1 MKRAGILLSIS
12 AVALSACANP
22 ELTAGLSAREPGFD
36 TVRTTTSAAT
46 RAQTVFL
53 QDAGAIRANSERV
66 HQLVHQRTLSADTAV
81 QVAVLNNRGL
91 QAAYAELGMTAAEIW
106 QSTLQPNPRVA
117 IGTLGIGADDLAWRA
132 IEGIIAFNILALA
145 TSERRNQIAETRFR
159 QAQLRAA
166 EETLRVATETRLAWI
181 EAVAAFEAASIVRD
195 AESTANAQS
204 DLASE
209 LGETGFLNRAAQGRD
224 QALFAEL
231 AGQRARARLD
241 AQIAKE
247 RLTRLMGLWGAETLY
262 YVPDALPALPGR
274 AGAPQD
280 AEAQAL
286 ARRVDLILA
295 RLELQAVAQEHGLT
309 NATRSV
315 TDLEL
320 IAGFELEREDTG
332 AGIERETTPQV
343 EVEFVIP
350 IFDSGEARL
359 RRAEMAYLRAAH
371 QLAERAVTVRSEAR
385 AAQAEL
391 AGAHQIARH
400 YRDNLVPVRALVESE
415 TLRAYN
421 GMIESYAEL
430 LDAIRSRQSAQMV
443 EASARADYWRAEAL
457 LTAALYGGGGGD
469 GGGGA
474 APEMAAGGAPG
485 H

>member
-1 MKRAGILLSIS
+1 MKRAGLLLSIS
-12 AVALSACANP
+12 ALSACASP
-22 ELTAGLSAREPGFD
+22 DLTAGLAAREPGFE
-36 TVRTTTSAAT
+36 TVRNTTFAAT

-53 QDAGAIRANSERV
+53 QDAGSIRANSERV
-66 HQLVHQRTLSADTAV
+66 HQIVHGRTLSADTAV
-81 QVAVLNNRGL
+81 QVALLNNRGL

-106 QSTLQPNPRVA
+106 QTTLQPNPTVSL
-117 IGTLGIGADDLAWRA
+117 GVLGISADGLAWRA
-132 IEGIIAFNILALA
+132 LEGMIASNILALT
-145 TSERRNQIAETRFR
+145 TSGRRSRIAETRFR

-195 AESTANAQS
+195 AESTADAQS
-204 DLASE
+204 DLARE
-209 LGETGFLNRAAQGRD
+209 LGETGFLNRAAQARD

-247 RLTRLMGLWGAETLY
+247 RLTRLMGLWGTGTEY

-274 AGAPQD
+274 AGAPRD

-295 RLELQAVAQEHGLT
+295 RLELQAVAQEHGLVS
-309 NATRSV
+309 ATRSV

-343 EVEFVIP
+343 EVEFAIP
-350 IFDSGEARL
+350 VFDSGEARL

-400 YRDNLVPVRALVESE
+400 YRDNLLPLRALVESE

-421 GMIESYAEL
+421 GMIESYTEL
-430 LDAIRSRQSAQMV
+430 LDAIRARQAAQMTEV
-443 EASARADYWRAEAL
+443 SARADYWRAEAL
-457 LTAALYGGGGGD
+457 MTAALYGGGGEG

>member
-1 MKRAGILLSIS
+1 MKRAGLFLSLS
-12 AVALSACANP
+12 AMALSACANP
-22 ELTAGLSAREPGFD
+22 ELTAGLAAREPGFE
-36 TVRTTTSAAT
+36 TVRNTTSAAT

-53 QDAGAIRANSERV
+53 QDAESIRANSERV
-66 HQLVHQRTLSADTAV
+66 HQMVHGQTLSADTAV
-81 QVAVLNNRGL
+81 QVALLNNRGL
-91 QAAYAELGMTAAEIW
+91 QASYAELGMTAAEIW
-106 QSTLQPNPRVA
+106 QTTLQPNPTVSL
-117 IGTLGIGADDLAWRA
+117 GLLGINAEGLAWRA
-132 IEGIIAFNILALA
+132 LEGMIANNILALT
-145 TSERRNQIAETRFR
+145 TSERRSRIAETRFR

-181 EAVAAFEAASIVRD
+181 EAVAAFEAASVVRD

-204 DLASE
+204 DLARE
-209 LGETGFLNRAAQGRD
+209 LGETGFLNRAAQARD

-247 RLTRLMGLWGAETLY
+247 RLTRLMGLWGTETEY

-274 AGAPQD
+274 AGAPRD

-295 RLELQAVAQEHGLT
+295 RLELQAVAQEHGLV

-343 EVEFVIP
+343 EVEFAIP

-400 YRDNLVPVRALVESE
+400 YRDNLVPMRALVESE

-421 GMIESYAEL
+421 GMIESYTEL
-430 LDAIRSRQSAQMV
+430 LDAIRARQAAQMAEV
-443 EASARADYWRAEAL
+443 SARADYWRAEAL
-457 LTAALYGGGGGD
+457 MTAALYGGGGEG